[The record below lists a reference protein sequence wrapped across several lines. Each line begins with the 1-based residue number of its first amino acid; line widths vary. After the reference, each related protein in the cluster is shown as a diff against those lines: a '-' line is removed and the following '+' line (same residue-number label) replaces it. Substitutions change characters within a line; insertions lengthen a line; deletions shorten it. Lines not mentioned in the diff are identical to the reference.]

1 MEDFNALALAL
12 SGAIGQLRACLILSR
27 DGLVL
32 GAHPVSAEQDA
43 KHAWIRLAALGELE
57 RGFVQF
63 GIETWCYVRRGPYAA
78 LAVTS
83 PAARPGLVID
93 QMEEALLE
101 AEQAH
106 AAREGLHQPEPGT
119 APTSKPRSPLHPELR
134 PLDRPLVLERASSE
148 PMPSLGV
155 VSEGLEVAG
164 LAPLEPSS
172 VDRPIEPTPPSP
184 DGAAAEVPPGPEIV
198 VPEGPRPW
206 EELGSPHDSS
216 GAFDAIEAIVEPETG
231 ELGPPPDPAS
241 TDPGAPDPPD
251 EGAETAD
258 GPGGQDAGEVDPFT
272 LAREFSALLQDDRNP
287 ADG

>member
-32 GAHPVSAEQDA
+32 GVHPVSAEPEA

-63 GIETWCYVRRGPYAA
+63 GTETWCYVRRGPYAA

-83 PAARPGLVID
+83 PAVRPGLVID

-106 AAREGLHQPEPGT
+106 AAREALHQPEPGT

-134 PLDRPLVLERASSE
+134 PLDRPLVLDRASSE
-148 PMPSLGV
+148 PMTSLG
-155 VSEGLEVAG
+155 AT
-164 LAPLEPSS
+164 LAPLEPSTA
-172 VDRPIEPTPPSP
+172 DRPIGSASQSSDEAPA
-184 DGAAAEVPPGPEIV
+184 DVPPVPETV
-198 VPEGPRPW
+198 GPEGPRPW
-206 EELGSPHDSS
+206 EEDGSPEDPT
-216 GAFDAIEAIVEPETG
+216 ADPATIEAIVEPDSAEP
-231 ELGPPPDPAS
+231 EPPPDPSNEDHAELE
-241 TDPGAPDPPD
+241 PPD
-251 EGAETAD
+251 EGAEGAD
-258 GPGGQDAGEVDPFT
+258 HPGGPDPSEVDPFT